1 MESRERGFN
10 LLPYLAGQALL
21 NADFRERLLEN
32 PGQAARELGF
42 CLSENQIE
50 QIKAI
55 DPAQVDEWVN
65 NFEGYVGQ
73 PVMAMVT
80 W

>member
-1 MESRERGFN
+1 MESRDRGFN
-10 LLPYLAGQALL
+10 LLPYLAGRALL
-21 NADFRERLLEN
+21 DEDFRERLLEN

-42 CLSENQIE
+42 YLTESQIE
-50 QIKAI
+50 QVKSV
-55 DPAQVDEWVN
+55 DPAAVNDWVN

>member
-1 MESRERGFN
+1 MESRDHSFN
-10 LLPYLAGQALL
+10 LLPYLAGRALL
-21 NADFRERLLEN
+21 DADFRERLLEN
-32 PGQAARELGF
+32 PGQAAQELGF
-42 CLSENQIE
+42 YLTESQIE
-50 QIKAI
+50 QIKAV
-55 DPAQVDEWVN
+55 DPAAVNDWVT